1 MDGEEIIKAQP
12 KRRFKFRWP
21 KPVANWDSVTINGT
35 AEWKMKVQWVR
46 DNIEPCDY
54 RIEFNMDESWSSKGS
69 YVDTVEI
76 AFRNKD
82 QFTWF
87 MLTF

>member
-1 MDGEEIIKAQP
+1 
-12 KRRFKFRWP
+12 
-21 KPVANWDSVTINGT
+21 
-35 AEWKMKVQWVR
+35 MKVQWVR